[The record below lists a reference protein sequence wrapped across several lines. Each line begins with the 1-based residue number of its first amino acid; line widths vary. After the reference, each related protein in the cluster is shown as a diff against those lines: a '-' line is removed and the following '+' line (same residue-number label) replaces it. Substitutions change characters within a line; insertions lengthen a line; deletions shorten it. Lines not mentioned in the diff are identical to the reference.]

1 MVIRLI
7 KVLGIILL
15 LFAGLLFIGN
25 RVYEFTEKPEI
36 TGSFS
41 IRTSASPGQVNII
54 EIMEMYDDGGPGNP
68 LHQDSESQGF
78 HSLRIYYGEYGS
90 LLEKY
95 KEITDIRMQKT
106 DYFEV
111 VWTGEQQVSIN
122 VMHRN
127 ETGKVFIFESYHF
140 DFLTD
145 TLTQQEP

>member
-1 MVIRLI
+1 MVCLF
-7 KVLGIILL
+7 KVLGVILL

-54 EIMEMYDDGGPGNP
+54 EIVEMYDDGGPGNP
-68 LHQDSESQGF
+68 LHQDSDSKGF
-78 HSLRIYYGEYGS
+78 HSLRIQYGEYGT

-95 KEITDIRMQKT
+95 KELTAIQMPKI
-106 DYFEV
+106 DYFDV
-111 VWTGEQQVSIN
+111 VWTGDQQVFIN
-122 VMHRN
+122 VIQRN
-127 ETGKVFIFESYHF
+127 EAGENFVSESYHF

-145 TLTQQEP
+145 TLSKK

>member
-1 MVIRLI
+1 MECLG

-41 IRTSASPGQVNII
+41 IRTSVSPGQVNII
-54 EIMEMYDDGGPGNP
+54 EIVEMYDDGGPGNP

-90 LLEKY
+90 LLGKY
-95 KEITDIRMQKT
+95 KELTDIRMPGI
-106 DYFEV
+106 DYFDV
-111 VWTGEQQVSIN
+111 VWTGEGQVAIH

-127 ETGKVFIFESYHF
+127 EAGESFVSGSYHF

-145 TLTQQEP
+145 TLTR

>member
-1 MVIRLI
+1 MI

-54 EIMEMYDDGGPGNP
+54 EIMEMYDDGGPRNP

-78 HSLRIYYGEYGS
+78 HSLRIHYGEYGS

-95 KEITDIRMQKT
+95 KEITDIRMQEI
-106 DYFEV
+106 DYFDV
-111 VWTGEQQVSIN
+111 VWTGDEQVAIH

-127 ETGKVFIFESYHF
+127 EARESFVSESYHF

-145 TLTQQEP
+145 TLTRQEP

>member
-1 MVIRLI
+1 MG

-15 LFAGLLFIGN
+15 LAATLLFIGN
-25 RVYEFTEKPEI
+25 RAYEFSEKPEI

-41 IRTSASPGQVNII
+41 IRTSASPGQSNII
-54 EIMEMYDDGGPGNP
+54 EIIEMYDDGGPGNP
-68 LHQDSESQGF
+68 LHQDSESRGF

-95 KEITDIRMQKT
+95 KEITDIRMPEI
-106 DYFEV
+106 DYFDV
-111 VWTGEQQVSIN
+111 VWTGEGQVAIN

-127 ETGKVFIFESYHF
+127 EAGEIFVFESYHF

-145 TLTQQEP
+145 TLTRQTP